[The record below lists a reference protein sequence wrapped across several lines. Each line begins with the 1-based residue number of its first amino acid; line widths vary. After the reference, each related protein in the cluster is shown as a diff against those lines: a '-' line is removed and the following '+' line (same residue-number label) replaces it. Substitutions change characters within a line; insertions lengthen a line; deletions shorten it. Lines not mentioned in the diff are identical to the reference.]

1 MSILNRSRFAI
12 VGALLLG
19 TTLPVMAA
27 DVTYERLLSPEPS
40 NWLTNNMTYN
50 SNRYSTLDEINKD
63 TVKGLKLAFAVP
75 LAPASQG
82 SSFASSALQGTPL
95 VEDGIMWTTDGW
107 GRVYRID
114 MSKGDRGYID
124 WIMDPKTDPE
134 IATGLLNNRG
144 VALYGDSVYSM
155 SPDGRFIRTDKVTGE
170 VKWEVETQQN
180 PAEYFSMAPLAINGK
195 IIIGPGG
202 GDGPMRGRLEAR
214 DPENGDLLW
223 TFWTVPGPGEP
234 GHESWKDEAWKTG
247 GSATWVTGSYDP
259 DRNELVWGIGNPYPD
274 FEPQKRPGDNL
285 YSNSTV
291 AVNADTGKIN
301 WHFQYTPNDSWDF
314 DEVGT
319 QQLYTTD
326 VRGTEAKVV
335 GHFARNGFFYNL
347 DAGTGA
353 YVNGSQYSKQVT
365 WTAGID
371 PKTGMPIEY
380 DATKDVQTYIAETR
394 LNASL
399 FGPDAPDQSY
409 CPYIEGGV
417 NMYPTSYSPI
427 TKLTYGLGIEGCSYA
442 TRPEGEVLT
451 GSLTAIDV
459 ATGTVTKQLDLTS
472 TGRGG
477 TLATAGRI
485 VFGGSTNGDVFA
497 VDDTTLERLWN
508 INLGTTID
516 APPITFQINGKQY
529 IAIMVG
535 PGGIPLDFHHYAALG
550 TDEKADTFLN
560 FQKSSTLYVFTL

>member
-1 MSILNRSRFAI
+1 MSFLNRSRFAI
-12 VGALLLG
+12 AGALLLG
-19 TTLPVMAA
+19 TALSASAA
-27 DVTYERLLSPEPS
+27 DVTFERLVNPEPG
-40 NWLTNNMTYN
+40 NWLSNNMTYD

-75 LAPASQG
+75 MAPPSQG
-82 SSFASSALQGTPL
+82 SSFASSSLQGTPL
-95 VEDGIMWTTDGW
+95 VEDGIMFTTDGW

-114 MSKGDRGYID
+114 MTQGDRGYID

-134 IATGLLNNRG
+134 LATGLLNNRG
-144 VALYGDSVYSM
+144 VALYGDSIYSM

-170 VKWEVETQQN
+170 VKFEIETQQN
-180 PAEYFSMAPLAINGK
+180 PVEYFSMAPLAIDGK

-214 DPENGDLLW
+214 DPETGDLLW

-234 GHESWKDEAWKTG
+234 GHESWKDEAWKVG
-247 GSATWVTGSYDP
+247 GAATWVTGSYDVE
-259 DRNELVWGIGNPYPD
+259 RNELVYGIGNPYPD

-291 AVNADTGKIN
+291 AVDAATGKIN
-301 WHFQYTPNDSWDF
+301 WHFQYTPNDAWDF
-314 DEVGT
+314 DETGT
-319 QQLYTTD
+319 MQLYTTE
-326 VRGTEAKVV
+326 VRGKETKVV

-353 YVNGSQYSKQVT
+353 YINGSQYSDKVT

-371 PKTGMPIEY
+371 PKTGMPVEY
-380 DATKDVQTYIAETR
+380 DATKDVQTYIPETR

-427 TKLTYGLGIEGCSYA
+427 TKLNYGLGIEGCSFA

-459 ATGTVTKQLDLTS
+459 ATGTVAKKLDLTS

-477 TLATAGRI
+477 TIATAGRV
-485 VFGGSTNGDVFA
+485 VFGGSTNGDFFA
-497 VDDTTLERLWN
+497 VDDTTLDRLWN

-516 APPITFQINGKQY
+516 APPITFTINGKQY
-529 IAIMVG
+529 VAIMVG
-535 PGGIPLDFHHYAALG
+535 PGGIPLDFHKYAAMG
-550 TDEKADTFLN
+550 TDPKADTYVN
-560 FQKSSTLYVFTL
+560 MQKSSTLYVFTL

>member
-1 MSILNRSRFAI
+1 
-12 VGALLLG
+12 
-19 TTLPVMAA
+19 
-27 DVTYERLLSPEPS
+27 
-40 NWLTNNMTYN
+40 MTYN

-75 LAPASQG
+75 FMPPSQG
-82 SSFASSALQGTPL
+82 ASFATSSLQGTPL
-95 VEDGIMWTTDGW
+95 VEDGIMWATDGW
-107 GRVYRID
+107 GRVYRVD
-114 MSKGDRGYID
+114 MTKGDRGYID

-134 IATGLLNNRG
+134 IATGILNNRG

-155 SPDGRFIRTDKVTGE
+155 SPDGRLIRTDKATGE

-223 TFWTVPGPGEP
+223 TFWTVPGEGEP
-234 GHESWKDEAWKTG
+234 GHETWKDDAWKTG
-247 GSATWVTGSYDP
+247 GAATWVTGSYDP
-259 DRNELVWGIGNPYPD
+259 NRNELVWGIGNPYPD
-274 FEPQKRPGDNL
+274 FEPSKRPGDNL

-291 AVNADTGKIN
+291 AVNADNGKIN

-319 QQLYTTD
+319 QQLYAANVNGKD
-326 VRGTEAKVV
+326 INVV

-347 DAGTGA
+347 DGANGA
-353 YVNGSQYSKQVT
+353 YINGSKYAANVS

-371 PKTGMPIEY
+371 PKTGKPIEY
-380 DATKDVQTYIAETR
+380 DVAKDVQTYLAESRIDTD
-394 LNASL
+394 AL
-399 FGPDAPDQSY
+399 FSPDGPEYKY

-417 NMYPTSYSPI
+417 NMYPTSYSPN
-427 TKLTYGLGIEGCSYA
+427 TKLTYGLSIEGCSMK
-442 TRPEGEVLT
+442 TRPEGDVLT
-451 GSLTAIDV
+451 GALTAIDV
-459 ATGTVTKQLDLTS
+459 ATGQVVKQLELTS

-477 TLATAGRI
+477 TLATAGRL
-485 VFGGSTNGDVFA
+485 VFGASTNGDVFA
-497 VDDTTLERLWN
+497 VDDTSLERLWN

-516 APPITFQINGKQY
+516 APPITFTIDGKQY

-550 TDEKADTFLN
+550 TDSKAKTFLN